1 MAVTKTISIILLVL
15 LVLIQF
21 GLWAGGSSI
30 GSYYELKQAVAE
42 QREENLRNIA
52 RNNVLFAEIK
62 DLKTG
67 KEAIEERARNELG
80 MIREG
85 EIFYRVV
92 E

>member
-1 MAVTKTISIILLVL
+1 VTKTISIILLVL

-30 GSYYELKQAVAE
+30 GSYYELKQTVAE